1 MDLVDYVSCVVL
13 AGASGAVAGW
23 ATVRRMLRS
32 PSLWRRRGMRSWPGY
47 GHGLPPPSRRRRRG
61 GRG

>member
-1 MDLVDYVSCVVL
+1 MDLVDYVSCVLL

-32 PSLWRRRGMRSWPGY
+32 PAPWRGRVMRIWPGY
-47 GHGLPPPSRRRRRG
+47 GHGLPPPGRRRRRRG
-61 GRG
+61 GG